1 MQKQNSS
8 FFSTGFAKKQKV
20 QRSNFS
26 TGFAK
31 KQKVQRSNFSAGFGF
46 NKSQKARGQAAIEFI
61 FIILIVVV
69 YIFTATL
76 PLIENAKGSIED
88 IDNITKINTESQ
100 RIVNSV
106 NKISLLGIGSKET
119 ITIIIPSH
127 SKINCATNEISFETK
142 INNTGN
148 NPPTTYCEENICTKT
163 FSMLDGFNLNCQIPN
178 ITKGIYSLK
187 IEKQESDLIN
197 IGLSD

>member
-1 MQKQNSS
+1 M
-8 FFSTGFAKKQKV
+8 KKQK
-20 QRSNFS
+20 
-26 TGFAK
+26 
-31 KQKVQRSNFSAGFGF
+31 
-46 NKSQKARGQAAIEFI
+46 GQAAIEFI

-100 RIVNSV
+100 RIVNSI
-106 NKISLLGIGSKET
+106 NKISLLGTGSKET
-119 ITIIIPSH
+119 LTIIIPSY

-148 NPPTTYCEENICTKT
+148 NPPTTYCKNNICTKT
-163 FSMLDGFNLNCQIPN
+163 FPILDGVNLNCQMPN
-178 ITKGIYSLK
+178 LAKGIYSLK
-187 IEKQESDLIN
+187 IEKQESNLIN